1 MKWPFWIALPIL
13 LAATGCGTLQQATT
27 HGLSDGKYKLVSDQG
42 RQPVYLSVKDDSL
55 AIYTIKEN
63 VLSKDSA
70 ILIQFD
76 VDHSP
81 LKLSKSGLDFDI
93 ATILFKYRFK
103 TNTLPAQVNSNL
115 NLAGY
120 LGYKKEFFRFTS
132 RKTPDGRF
140 KTHRLHYSFDAGLFT
155 GFGATTMNASTTNGF
170 LTTEYDGFIWQ
181 NGAATFIGFDI
192 FTFGIGVG
200 FDTLLDSNRKTW
212 IYNGKPWLGLMIG
225 LTLQN

>member
-1 MKWPFWIALPIL
+1 MKRLYWITLSIL
-13 LAATGCGTLQQATT
+13 FAATGCGTLQKATT
-27 HGLSDGKYKLVSDQG
+27 HGLSDGSYRIASDQG
-42 RQPVYLSVKDDSL
+42 TKPVYISVTEDSM
-55 AIYTIKEN
+55 AIYDLKGDARSHN
-63 VLSKDSA
+63 SA
-70 ILIQFD
+70 IFFHFD
-76 VDHSP
+76 QDHLP

-155 GFGATTMNASTTNGF
+155 GIGATTMNASTTNGF
-170 LTTEYDGFIWQ
+170 LTTEYDGMIWQ
-181 NGAATFIGFDI
+181 NGAAGFIGFDI

-212 IYNGKPWLGLMIG
+212 IYNGKPWIGLMIG